1 MNTEIKVDFTNGEK
15 ANYMVN
21 LYIWDEESGMLSKGY
36 HMYYHSF
43 AEAKSKFKELSDQ
56 PMGSNTVISVYDM
69 HKDIRKLFKK
79 F

>member
-1 MNTEIKVDFTNGEK
+1 MKFDFTNGEK

-21 LYIWDEESGMLSKGY
+21 LYIWDEKTGMWGGGD

-56 PMGSNTVISVYDM
+56 PMEPNTVISVDDM
-69 HKDIRKLFKK
+69 HKDIRKLFKR